1 MPDFFLGKSKVNVI
15 LHHTNMQAAFL
26 KYLEVEKGYSAHT
39 VLSYGT
45 DLRQF
50 FTYCGYLPGSE
61 VPSAVTHRQIRAWV
75 AALIN
80 QGVSPRSVS
89 RKLSTLRQ
97 YYHFLNITG
106 AFSGDP
112 TQKVVAPKV
121 AKRLPI
127 YVKDSD
133 TQKLFERGI
142 FPEGYHGLRDKLII
156 YMLYF
161 TGIRLSELVG
171 LTLQRVNLQSGTIKV
186 MGKGN
191 KERIVPIHPKLLPLL
206 EEYVNARK
214 LEFEKVPTTALFLT
228 DTGNQVYSKYV
239 YRVVNHYLSLVTTL
253 EKKSPH
259 VLRHTFATH
268 LLNNGANL
276 NAIKEL
282 LGHASLGATQVYTH
296 SSFQK
301 LKSAYVKAHPRATN

>member
-1 MPDFFLGKSKVNVI
+1 
-15 LHHTNMQAAFL
+15 MQAAFL
-26 KYLEVEKGYSAHT
+26 KYLAVEKGYSAHT
-39 VLSYGT
+39 VRSYGT

-50 FTYCGYLPGSE
+50 LTFCGYVPGNE
-61 VPSAVTHRQIRAWV
+61 VPSAITHRQIRAWV
-75 AALIN
+75 TALIN
-80 QGVSPRSVS
+80 TGVTPRSVN

-106 AFSGDP
+106 ACSTDP
-112 TQKVVAPKV
+112 TQKVVAPKM
-121 AKRLPI
+121 AKRLPL

-133 TQKLFERGI
+133 TQKLFNHNI
-142 FPEGYHGLRDKLII
+142 FPEGYHGLRDKLVI

-171 LTLQRVNLQSGTIKV
+171 LTLQRVDLSAHTIKV
-186 MGKGN
+186 LGKGN
-191 KERIVPIHPKLLPLL
+191 KERIVPIHPQLAPLIK
-206 EEYVNARK
+206 EYLKAR
-214 LEFEKVPTTALFLT
+214 EVAFENVSTTALFLT
-228 DTGNQVYSKYV
+228 DKGNQVYSKYV

-268 LLNNGANL
+268 LLNNGADL

-282 LGHASLGATQVYTH
+282 LGHANLGATQVYTH

-301 LKSAYVKAHPRATN
+301 LKNAYAKAHPRATN